1 MCSSADGLVMI
12 HRRLLLMIALG
23 LPGVCTGWLAH
34 CPGADQSPDNSAGD
48 WPTERIMLRDG
59 STYNGLIE
67 SEDEHW
73 LNLIQVF
80 RPRGRPMYVVIRPL
94 ERSRVL
100 EINRLTEPQRAEL
113 RQRIEQVINRARIE
127 AARADNIP
135 LSLDRRDGM
144 YFRRYRGKWFS
155 LESTLDDQTTRRI
168 VVRLEQVFT
177 AFRQMLPPRTEPQR
191 TLRIMVLGSTSEYQH
206 YLRRLGIDIPHP
218 ACYLP
223 EDNLVV
229 AGSEFARFAAEMAK
243 VQRHHAEIDSQL
255 KELERQLSSRL
266 AEIARQMKAD
276 GMPSEKLSRSLWA
289 ERRRFEELIGG
300 KRNELRVAARENERL
315 FQQVAG
321 RMLTRLYHEAFHAY
335 LESYVFPRQEY
346 DVPVWLNEG
355 LAQIVEC
362 GLLDGDLLRIDV
374 PHAEALRNLKADLQ
388 SGEPLEIGALLRA
401 TNEQFFSP
409 ESKSRYYAHAW
420 GVAYYLTFEQGLLTS
435 AGLTDYVRKQGPQSA
450 QQRFEKLVGCSQE
463 EFQRRWRQYILELK

>member
-1 MCSSADGLVMI
+1 MI

-34 CPGADQSPDNSAGD
+34 CPGADQLPDNSAGD
-48 WPTERIMLRDG
+48 WPTERIALRDG

-144 YFRRYRGKWFS
+144 YFRRYRGKWFW

-206 YLRRLGIDIPHP
+206 YLRRLGIDIPHH

-374 PHAEALRNLKADLQ
+374 PHAQALRNLKADLQ

-409 ESKSRYYAHAW
+409 ESKARYYAHAW